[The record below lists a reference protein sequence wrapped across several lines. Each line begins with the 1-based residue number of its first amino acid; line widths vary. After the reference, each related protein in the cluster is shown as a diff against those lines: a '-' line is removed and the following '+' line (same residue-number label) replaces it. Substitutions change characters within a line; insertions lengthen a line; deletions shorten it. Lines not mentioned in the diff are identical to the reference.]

1 MKFSTLITSFIAC
14 GSIAST
20 PIKGLPQNID
30 IHNYI
35 KAEQVYDQVQLIAKI
50 PKDVFIKQVN
60 DGINKAEKAL
70 EVGVDIVERLDQM
83 DAQQKNNLSSFWLYL
98 VDWYKRTIPENPERA
113 IKYVPSDLETALG
126 IVYKEN
132 PQKVIE
138 GFRKHIFGN

>member
-14 GSIAST
+14 GSIASA
-20 PIKGLPQNID
+20 PIKGLPQNLD

-35 KAEQVYDQVQLIAKI
+35 NAEQVYDQVQLIAKI

-83 DAQQKNNLSSFWLYL
+83 DAQQKDNLSSFWLFL
-98 VDWYKRTIPENPERA
+98 VRWYKNIIPNYPETA
-113 IKYVPSDLETALG
+113 IRFLPYDLQSALG